1 MQTGLTLQQL
11 AARIEGDRELKADYI
26 APASKLRVSIQD
38 DKTPVLEIPSIG
50 SSLIRP
56 VAHGQLAELVGIPK
70 KYYDRMREEAPDL
83 MANNV
88 NEWFSRFPS
97 ADKRMVRTLG
107 GDTRALMSNRYQ
119 RIENEEIAEVS
130 LPILAATPG
139 IKIVSCQVTE
149 TRMYIQ
155 AVTDR
160 IQGEVKVGDVV
171 QAGVMI
177 TNSEVGWGA
186 AVVSPLVYRLR
197 CLNGMV
203 ANDGRLRQF
212 HIGRPQADTETL
224 LRDDTKRAE
233 DKATLLKVRD
243 FVTAALSEAAFKS
256 RIDKMRELTGAKI
269 EGDPAEAVTM
279 LAKKVGAGEGERAGI
294 LRSLIEG
301 ADLSAWGMLNAV
313 TAQAH
318 TIKDYDRSVEFE
330 VAGGQLLDLAPGEWR
345 QILTAA

>member
-1 MQTGLTLQQL
+1 MQRGLTLQQL
-11 AARIEGDRELKADYI
+11 AAQIEGDRALKADYI
-26 APASKLRVSIQD
+26 APSSKLRVSIQD
-38 DKTPVLEIPSIG
+38 DNTPVLEIPTVG

-70 KYYDRMREEAPDL
+70 KYYDRMRQDAPGL

-88 NEWFSRFPS
+88 NEWFERFPTT
-97 ADKRMVRTLG
+97 DKRMVRTLG

-119 RIENEEIAEVS
+119 RIENEEIAEVA
-130 LPILAATPG
+130 LPILAGTPG

-160 IQGEVKVGDVV
+160 IQGEVKKGDIV

-186 AVVSPLVYRLR
+186 AVVSPLIYRLV

-212 HIGRPQADTETL
+212 HIGRPQHDTETL
-224 LRDDTKRAE
+224 LADDTKRAE

-243 FVTAALSEAAFKS
+243 FVGAALSEAAFTS
-256 RIDKMRELTGAKI
+256 RLDKMRELTGAKV
-269 EGDPAEAVTM
+269 EGDPAEAVTV
-279 LAKKVGAGEGERAGI
+279 LAKKVNASEGERAGI

-301 ADLSAWGMLNAV
+301 ADLSAWGLLNAV

-318 TIKDYDRSVEFE
+318 TVTDYDRSVELE